1 MTGPL
6 VSCIMPTY
14 NRRPF
19 IPHAID
25 YFLRQTYTNR
35 ELIILD
41 DGADAIGDLVPSD
54 ATVRYERLPKKM
66 TIGAKLNLG
75 CELARGD
82 IIAQFDDDDWY
93 APWRLAYQV
102 DTLLREMTDL
112 CGINQLLYYDLRT
125 GRGYEYRYPPNQK
138 TWLVGSDLL
147 YTKAFWRGH
156 PFANVN
162 VGEDGIFAWSAARR
176 NISVLDDRSFAVH
189 MIHSRNVSPKRLAG
203 NYWHPHSIEEFER
216 VMGDDWSYYLRT
228 GNNNQPYPRPRVAAK
243 TGVAGSA
250 GPASVPSAVPLTV
263 PPVPIRNV
271 FACLVH
277 EKPECVID
285 LVSNLR
291 CLDEQSRILLYDG
304 SSDGTLLDNRLPWSR
319 WGVDICPQPRPMKW
333 GRLHIFALDCLR
345 HLRSRESFD
354 VMTIVDSDQLALRS
368 GYSDFL
374 AQRLTNR
381 AGLGLLSSL
390 PERQGPKTRI
400 APCLTAHQEIGHWRP
415 LLKRFPGG
423 EDKFVHWSFWPST
436 VITAEAGS
444 ALLDLFD
451 HDEELSRI
459 LAASR
464 LWATEEV
471 LFPTLTALLG
481 FRIERNPCTYD
492 YVKYRMAYSL
502 RDIETACQRLD
513 AFWVHPIP
521 RHYAD
526 AVRVRIRQV
535 HDDYR
540 RAGASSNVAG
550 PPRTDLLFPIL
561 QQMRKI
567 EGWLEDEEAEL
578 LAIAVRETA
587 GRDAK
592 PKAIVEIGSY
602 CGKTTFVLATI
613 AKACNPQSR
622 IIAVDTFDGVVGA
635 LDRGLA
641 QHGPTL
647 EKFKRML
654 QESGLAPLV
663 DIHVGRAPSLIWERP
678 IDLLVVDG
686 LHDYASVAQ
695 DFHAFEGMLAP
706 GALAAFHDYADYFPG
721 VRRLVDELLEGSNW
735 TEVAQAGTLKLLR
748 RQTAACNVRR
758 DSCGLS
764 PKRSLIA

>member
-54 ATVRYERLPKKM
+54 ATVRYERLPKKI
-66 TIGAKLNLG
+66 TVGAKLNLG

-102 DTLLREMTDL
+102 DTLLREMTEL
-112 CGINQLLYYDLRT
+112 CGINQLLYYDLRN
-125 GRGYEYRYPPNQK
+125 GRGYEYRYPPDQK
-138 TWLVGSDLL
+138 TWVVGSDLL
-147 YTKAFWRGH
+147 YTKSFWRRH
-156 PFANVN
+156 RFANVN
-162 VGEDGIFAWSAARR
+162 VGEDGIFAWSAARQ

-189 MIHSRNVSPKRLAG
+189 MIHSRNVSPKRLTG
-203 NYWHPHSIEEFER
+203 NYWHPHPLEEFER
-216 VMGDDWSYYLRT
+216 MMGDDWTYYMRT
-228 GNNNQPYPRPRVAAK
+228 GDCNEPYPRPRVAAK
-243 TGVAGSA
+243 AGMHAAGGSTSVAST
-250 GPASVPSAVPLTV
+250 VPLAVPV
-263 PPVPIRNV
+263 VPIRNV

-277 EKPECVID
+277 EKSECVID

-291 CLDEQSRILLYDG
+291 SLDERSHILLYDG
-304 SSDGTLLDNRLPWSR
+304 SSNGTLLDKRLPWSR
-319 WGVDICPQPRPMKW
+319 WGVDICTRPQPMKW

-345 HLRSRESFD
+345 HLRSGETFD

-374 AQRLTNR
+374 ARRLTNR

-390 PERQGPKTRI
+390 PERQGPTTSI
-400 APCLTAHQEIGHWRP
+400 PPCLTAHQEIGHWRS
-415 LLKRFPGG
+415 LLKRFPSG
-423 EDKFVHWSFWPST
+423 EEKFVHWSFWPST

-444 ALLDLFD
+444 ALLDVFD

-471 LFPTLTALLG
+471 LFPTLAALLG

-492 YVKYRMAYSL
+492 YVKYRKVYSL
-502 RDIETACQRLD
+502 SDIEAAYRRPD
-513 AFWVHPIP
+513 AFWVHPVP

-526 AVRVRIRQV
+526 PGRARIRQL
-535 HDDYR
+535 HDNYR
-540 RAGASSNVAG
+540 RAGATPHVAG
-550 PPRTDLLFPIL
+550 PLRGDLLFPVL
-561 QQMRKI
+561 RQMRKI

-578 LAIAVRETA
+578 LAIAVREA
-587 GRDAK
+587 AKRDAE
-592 PKAIVEIGSY
+592 PTTIVEIGTY
-602 CGKTTFVLATI
+602 CGKTTFVLAAI
-613 AKACNPQSR
+613 AKSCNPQAR

-635 LDRGLA
+635 LDRGLT
-641 QHGPTL
+641 QRGPTL

-654 QESGLAPLV
+654 EETGLASLV
-663 DIHVGRAPSLIWERP
+663 DIHVGRAPTLILDRS

-695 DFHAFEGMLAP
+695 DFYSFEGMLAR

-721 VRRLVDELLEGSNW
+721 VRRLVDELLDDPNW

-748 RQTAACNVRR
+748 RRIT
-758 DSCGLS
+758 
-764 PKRSLIA
+764 P